1 MEGTCKCLQC
11 SVLLGCSAHQG
22 GCQVLRSQRAL
33 MQSISFAW
41 GWGDLLLHYCGV
53 ECKPHVDYK
62 IKQDAL

>member
-11 SVLLGCSAHQG
+11 SVVLGYSAHQG

-41 GWGDLLLHYCGV
+41 GWGIFCYTIV
-53 ECKPHVDYK
+53 E
-62 IKQDAL
+62 